1 MSGSAPDPAD
11 PDGRD
16 LTEGAQVARQLLHE
30 EIERVRVGV
39 EEMLD
44 TEPESVRREL
54 EALRVETRDYVK
66 RKVGKAEKK
75 LKRSLREMDDRADRI
90 ERRID
95 QVEADRQAAEVRI
108 HNGTEQML
116 DGLLHDVRSIADR
129 LAGVPVR
136 PTVR

>member
-1 MSGSAPDPAD
+1 MSGGDAPDPGEA
-11 PDGRD
+11 
-16 LTEGAQVARQLLHE
+16 AQIARRRLHE

-44 TEPESVRREL
+44 TEPDSVRREL
-54 EALRVETRDYVK
+54 EALRLETRDYVK

-75 LKRSLREMDDRADRI
+75 LKRSIREIDARTDRI

-108 HNGTEQML
+108 HNGTERML
-116 DGLLHDVRSIADR
+116 DGLLHDVRAIADR
-129 LAGVPVR
+129 LAAAR
-136 PTVR
+136 P

>member
-1 MSGSAPDPAD
+1 MSGGGNAPDPGEA
-11 PDGRD
+11 
-16 LTEGAQVARQLLHE
+16 AQVARQRLHE

-44 TEPESVRREL
+44 TEPDSVRREL
-54 EALRVETRDYVK
+54 DAMRIETRDYVK

-75 LKRSLREMDDRADRI
+75 LRRSMREIDARTDRI

-108 HNGTEQML
+108 HSGTERML
-116 DGLLHDVRSIADR
+116 DGLLRDVRAIADR
-129 LAGVPVR
+129 LAAAR
-136 PTVR
+136 P

>member
-1 MSGSAPDPAD
+1 MSGSDPD

-16 LTEGAQVARQLLHE
+16 LSDAAQVARQLLHE

-44 TEPESVRREL
+44 TEPDSVRREL
-54 EALRVETRDYVK
+54 EALRLETRDYVK
-66 RKVGKAEKK
+66 RKVGKAQKK

-108 HNGTEQML
+108 HHGTEQML

-136 PTVR
+136 PTAR

>member
-1 MSGSAPDPAD
+1 MPDMS
-11 PDGRD
+11 
-16 LTEGAQVARQLLHE
+16 EGAQIARQRLHE

-44 TEPESVRREL
+44 AEPESVRREL

-75 LKRSLREMDDRADRI
+75 LKRSLREMDARTDRI

-108 HNGTEQML
+108 HNGTELML
-116 DGLLHDVRSIADR
+116 DGLLHEVRAIADR
-129 LAGVPVR
+129 LAGAPAR
-136 PTVR
+136 PTARS